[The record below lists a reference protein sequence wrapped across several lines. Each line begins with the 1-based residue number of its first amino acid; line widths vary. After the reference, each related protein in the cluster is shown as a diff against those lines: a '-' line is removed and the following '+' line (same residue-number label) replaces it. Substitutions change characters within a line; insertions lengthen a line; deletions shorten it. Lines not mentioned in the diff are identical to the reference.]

1 MKSMYFEKFVFTLFS
16 ISLIFC
22 TTSYSQS
29 TVANPD
35 EQATVSDFEGNIYK
49 TVKIGSQ
56 VWMAENLRSTT
67 YSDGAPIVDSLAD
80 NNEYLN
86 EIPNFGRLYSWH
98 ALLRGKTLDGA
109 QGVCPTGWHVP
120 MKTEWETLIEFA
132 GGFEIA
138 GKKLKSRGTQYFKAP
153 NTGTDEFGFSALP
166 SGFYAPHSGFVRAW
180 HKAHFWSSTM
190 DNQFAAPGEYCVGFF
205 YEMYHDLD
213 KADEMFNMPGN
224 YHPVRCIKD

>member
-120 MKTEWETLIEFA
+120 MKTEWETSNCLFRVID
-132 GGFEIA
+132 
-138 GKKLKSRGTQYFKAP
+138 L
-153 NTGTDEFGFSALP
+153 
-166 SGFYAPHSGFVRAW
+166 YADL
-180 HKAHFWSSTM
+180 STW
-190 DNQFAAPGEYCVGFF
+190 Y
-205 YEMYHDLD
+205 
-213 KADEMFNMPGN
+213 
-224 YHPVRCIKD
+224 